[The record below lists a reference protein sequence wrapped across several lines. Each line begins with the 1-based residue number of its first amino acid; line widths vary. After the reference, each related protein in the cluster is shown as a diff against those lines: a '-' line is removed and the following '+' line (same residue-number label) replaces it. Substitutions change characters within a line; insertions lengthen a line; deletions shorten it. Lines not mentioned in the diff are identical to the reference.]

1 MSYINKLKGQDGRRS
16 VYDILSLNPNNAED
30 WAVINDNYRAVDID
44 KVVIGGNTFTNYGD
58 FQFMW
63 EKSYVKSP
71 VRSANGTIDNL
82 NSYATFVTPHLIMN
96 FAVMSIDDFRKIV
109 RMDLERNEFVVECYD
124 PIYNKPMTAKMYFST
139 LEMAKLIKISRMR
152 FNGDEW
158 EDFVELVGVN
168 EYSVELVGT
177 NADLDLLSVRY
188 FVNAPA
194 NMTPSVTDGGEND
207 VYNGQEIIIGGN
219 TDIPTETFG
228 SRKKFKNWNT
238 KPDGSGLN
246 YTNGFAYTIN
256 DNLDLYAQWE
266 DATNNILT
274 FNYGVA
280 DEIASKDN
288 LTYPT
293 NKTVVKGKPIGTLP
307 PIPKVYVEASPYS
320 SPYINGAW
328 YKTPTKAKNSV
339 PVNSNDQY
347 WFDRDS
353 AIYLLYDV
361 KSYNLTL
368 MIQKIDALSSLD
380 YEYYQV
386 NSVEKGNPIQ
396 YNAPLSLPIPTKSGY
411 RFDGWYTNSSNFSD
425 ETKFS
430 RGSMPPYNLMLFGR
444 WIKE

>member
-1 MSYINKLKGQDGRRS
+1 MDYRDKLKGQDGRRS

-30 WAVINDNYRAVDID
+30 WAVINDNYRAIDID

-58 FQFMW
+58 LQFIW

-109 RMDLERNEFVVECYD
+109 RMDLERNEFIVECYD

-207 VYNGQEIIIGGN
+207 VYSGQEIIIGGN
-219 TDIPTETFG
+219 TNIPTETFA

-238 KPDGSGLN
+238 QADGTGVA
-246 YTNGFAYTIN
+246 YINGYAYTII
-256 DNLDLYAQWE
+256 DSIALYAQWE
-266 DATNNILT
+266 DMSEYTLT
-274 FNYGVA
+274 YNYGIA
-280 DEIASKDN
+280 DPAINNEEMSYITSK
-288 LTYPT
+288 
-293 NKTVVKGKPIGTLP
+293 KVKYGSSIGTLP
-307 PIPKVYVEASPYS
+307 TVQLPTVEATRDGVKGKYTPYYNPKWYKIPTKTGNANDMLVQS
-320 SPYINGAW
+320 NDLFWANRDTTIYLLFDKYTYPLRYYINGVLYMRNANVE
-328 YKTPTKAKNSV
+328 YASTLVYPSLVKQENGKTYVS
-339 PVNSNDQY
+339 
-347 WFDRDS
+347 
-353 AIYLLYDV
+353 
-361 KSYNLTL
+361 
-368 MIQKIDALSSLD
+368 
-380 YEYYQV
+380 
-386 NSVEKGNPIQ
+386 
-396 YNAPLSLPIPTKSGY
+396 
-411 RFDGWYTNSSNFSD
+411 DGWYTTPDFKD
-425 ETKFS
+425 
-430 RGSMPPYNLMLFGR
+430 GSKYSGNMPPFELNLYAR
-444 WIKE
+444 WVESK